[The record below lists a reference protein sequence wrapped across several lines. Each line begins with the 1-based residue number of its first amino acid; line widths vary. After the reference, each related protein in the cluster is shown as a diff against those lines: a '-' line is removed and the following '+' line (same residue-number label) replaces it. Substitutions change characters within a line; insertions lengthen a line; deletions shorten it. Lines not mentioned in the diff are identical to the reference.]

1 MDEVGF
7 WSERIRPNLT
17 RCCQM
22 AGLRFHLERVENIV
36 NDGTPDVDYVI
47 DGVPGQIELKFSDT
61 APVRDTSQ
69 VLGIGH
75 GMRRSQIIYASR
87 RTWAGGRLW
96 CLIGNQAATWL
107 IDLRGMS
114 PQEMDAL
121 AVASAAGLRQIA
133 SWHCA
138 GRLGVT
144 LPLAL
149 IERLPSA
156 HPRPLHPSQE
166 TAARR

>member
-7 WSERIRPNLT
+7 WSDRIRPNLVKN
-17 RCCQM
+17 CQAM
-22 AGLRFHLERVENIV
+22 GLRFHLERVENIV

-61 APVRDTSQ
+61 APRDTSQ
-69 VLGIGH
+69 VLGLGH
-75 GMRRSQIIYASR
+75 GMRRSQIVYASR

-96 CLIGNQAATWL
+96 CLIGNQQATWL

-121 AVASAAGLRQIA
+121 AVASAARLRQIA
-133 SWHCA
+133 SWQA
-138 GRLGVT
+138 GSRLGAT

-149 IERLPSA
+149 IERAQDRASHLS
-156 HPRPLHPSQE
+156 SSSFSG
-166 TAARR
+166 TSGT